1 MALLDLRVLI
11 VADDPLARAGI
22 AALVAGQP
30 LVTVAGQAASDGEMT
45 AAVSAFAPHAV
56 IWDLGWDPAA
66 RIETLSRFCD
76 ENDLPVLALLAN
88 PNAAH
93 EVRAAGARALLSR
106 ATDGAQLAAAASAV
120 GQGLLVFDP
129 LLLPVPEIGA
139 PPAGGLL
146 GGELTA
152 SGGAGAQD
160 ANLAQTEPLSPR
172 ELDVLR
178 GLAEGLSNKQIARS
192 LGISEHTV
200 KFHINAILGKLGAQ
214 SRTEAVVRATRAGLI
229 LL

>member
-1 MALLDLRVLI
+1 MTPLELRLLI

-22 AALVAGQP
+22 SALVAGQP
-30 LVTVAGQAASDGEMT
+30 LVTVAGLSGSGGELD
-45 AAVSAFAPHAV
+45 AAVMAFAPDAV
-56 IWDLGWDPAA
+56 IWDLGWDAPGPIAA
-66 RIETLSRFCD
+66 LSRFCD

-88 PNAAH
+88 PHAAN
-93 EVRAAGARALLSR
+93 EVRAAGARALLRR
-106 ATDGAQLAAAASAV
+106 ATDGAQLATAATAI

-129 LLLPVPEIGA
+129 ELLPSPELGA
-139 PPAGGLL
+139 PPAGMLPD
-146 GGELTA
+146 
-152 SGGAGAQD
+152 GAALAAQRA
-160 ANLAQTEPLSPR
+160 ANDGSHLPPVEPLSAR
-172 ELDVLR
+172 ELDVLH
-178 GLAEGLSNKQIARS
+178 GLAEGLSNKQIARA